1 MAWAAVPWIFGNG
14 VLGVEV
20 SFGGEGF
27 TAVACPQHADV
38 LAGVEEAHVILNTE
52 PAVGLM
58 PHREAADRLR
68 G

>member
-1 MAWAAVPWIFGNG
+1 MPWIFGNG

-58 PHREAADRLR
+58 APQGGR
-68 G
+68 GPA